1 MRQKIVFMLM
11 VAGLALI
18 LAACSSGAPE
28 STAVPGGDIG
38 GYTDLVN
45 ALAAEGATVEP
56 AGEVE
61 QPFFRVKGQTIKVN
75 GADVQVFEYDDAAA
89 REAESS
95 QISADGSSIGT
106 SMVSWIDQPNFWAQG
121 RLIVLYVGTD
131 EGMLDLLTSIL
142 GQPLTNR

>member
-1 MRQKIVFMLM
+1 MRQKRVFILI

-18 LAACSSGAPE
+18 LAACGSGAPE
-28 STAVPGGDIG
+28 STAVPGGDIS
-38 GYTDLVN
+38 GYSDLVD
-45 ALAAEGATVEP
+45 ALAAEGATVDP

-61 QPFFRVKGQTIKVN
+61 QPFFSVKGQAIKVN
-75 GADVQVFEYDDAAA
+75 SADVQVFEYDDVAA

-131 EGMLDLLTSIL
+131 EGMLDLLTSVL
-142 GQPLTNR
+142 GQPLTSA

>member
-1 MRQKIVFMLM
+1 MRQKRVFILI

-18 LAACSSGAPE
+18 LAACGSGASE
-28 STAVPGGDIG
+28 STAVPGGDIS
-38 GYTDLVN
+38 GYSDLVD
-45 ALAAEGATVEP
+45 ALAAEGATVDP

-61 QPFFRVKGQTIKVN
+61 QPFFSVKGQAIKVN
-75 GADVQVFEYDDAAA
+75 GADVQVFEYDDVAA

-131 EGMLDLLTSIL
+131 EGMLDLLTSVL
-142 GQPLTNR
+142 GQPLTSA